1 MKVSSMILWRRGSC
15 LGAFSLPLSNKTGTD
30 PSWNLHLCLVL
41 CFDESV
47 LLHFIHWTALRVTLL
62 QVLVIEIENDFFRDY
77 SRCVTFFIPSFRCL
91 FSFYIFLADTK
102 KRVEFVSLVER
113 TTVLDRKCG
122 VDLPS
127 KLLTVVEQFP
137 PSGFWPIGALLCPQ
151 LHWFFILHLF
161 LSIYFLN
168 LLFHFWS
175 FLLLFMLPRPSLPPT
190 FFSLWILEVLQQK
203 KTMWAQHEEKISKSK
218 RKQEE
223 RLTNTRCWRD
233 TVDLTWIRLS

>member
-1 MKVSSMILWRRGSC
+1 MNLCCCISSI
-15 LGAFSLPLSNKTGTD
+15 
-30 PSWNLHLCLVL
+30 
-41 CFDESV
+41 E
-47 LLHFIHWTALRVTLL
+47 LHFVSLYYRFWLLKLKMISSETIHGVLPFSYLRFV
-62 QVLVIEIENDFFRDY
+62 V
-77 SRCVTFFIPSFRCL
+77 CL

-190 FFSLWILEVLQQK
+190 FFSL
-203 KTMWAQHEEKISKSK
+203 
-218 RKQEE
+218 
-223 RLTNTRCWRD
+223 
-233 TVDLTWIRLS
+233 

>member
-190 FFSLWILEVLQQK
+190 FFFHFESWKFCNK
-203 KTMWAQHEEKISKSK
+203 KKLCEPNMKK
-218 RKQEE
+218 RYRKAKENK
-223 RLTNTRCWRD
+223 RN
-233 TVDLTWIRLS
+233 V